1 MDHAPSQHDHFFR
14 ALMERPKAAGA
25 LLRERLPPPI
35 AEQLVGD
42 PVLVEGTFVDEEMRK
57 SQSDRLFQVALR
69 GGRSAFIYCLVE
81 HKSAPDPR
89 VALQLLR
96 YLVRIW
102 ERLDRQA
109 EGKGL
114 LPPILPLVVYH
125 GEPQWNT
132 PTRFSSLLAA
142 TEEMRPH
149 LLDFPFGLLDVG
161 EVEDEKLSSEMELR
175 AGLIV
180 LKYAS
185 RVSEENV
192 EEVVTWVLTWLHGVP
207 KELFLLALR
216 YMLRGY
222 RLRAHRLSWER
233 FESASRRVM
242 NESEQEMIGSVASEL
257 LAEGRLQGE
266 ARGQAK
272 ALLLVLERRFGP
284 LPGELLKRVGDA
296 KAAQLETW
304 LGRAVDGATL
314 DEVLSEPSKH

>member
-1 MDHAPSQHDHFFR
+1 
-14 ALMERPKAAGA
+14 MERPRAAGA
-25 LLRERLPPPI
+25 LLRERLPPAI

-57 SQSDRLFQVALR
+57 SQCDRLFQAALR

-102 ERLDRQA
+102 ERLERQA

-125 GEPQWNT
+125 GEPQWST
-132 PTRFSSLLAA
+132 PTRFSSMLAA

-192 EEVVTWVLTWLHGVP
+192 EEVITWVLTWLHGVP
-207 KELFLLALR
+207 KELFLLAVR
-216 YMLRGY
+216 YMLRAY
-222 RLRAHRLSWER
+222 RLRAHRLSRER

-257 LAEGRLQGE
+257 LAEGRLQG
-266 ARGQAK
+266 R
-272 ALLLVLERRFGP
+272 
-284 LPGELLKRVGDA
+284 
-296 KAAQLETW
+296 
-304 LGRAVDGATL
+304 
-314 DEVLSEPSKH
+314 

>member
-25 LLRERLPPPI
+25 LLRERLPPVI

-69 GGRSAFIYCLVE
+69 RGRSAFVYCLVE

-102 ERLDRQA
+102 ERLDRHA

-125 GEPQWNT
+125 GILQWST
-132 PTRFSSLLAA
+132 PPRFSSMLAA

-185 RVSEENV
+185 RVAVENV
-192 EEVVTWVLTWLHGVP
+192 EEVVTRVLPCLHGVP
-207 KELFLLALR
+207 KELFLLAVR
-216 YMLRGY
+216 YMLRAY
-222 RLRAHRLSWER
+222 RLRAHKLSWEQ

-242 NESEQEMIGSVASEL
+242 DESEHEMIGTIASEL
-257 LAEGRLQGE
+257 EERGRLQGE
-266 ARGQAK
+266 AT
-272 ALLLVLERRFGP
+272 ALVLVLERRFGP
-284 LPGELLKRVGDA
+284 LPSEILKRVSEA

-304 LGRAVDGATL
+304 LSRAVDGATL
-314 DEVLSEPSKH
+314 DAVLSEPSIH